1 MTTTPGSRQQN
12 IPGTEP
18 SNPRVA
24 DAIERWLERLER
36 KKQAAELEAE
46 ADDAVVIA
54 MVEEGVAYYPYT
66 DPDTGK
72 RKYRV
77 VDTTPRGKSISARP
91 ADPVVVPD
99 EPEVS
104 ESVEPPKPEQVTHR
118 KVSRKAAAKDIA
130 AEASAR
136 SKRTNGEAADVGEF
150 RPARSYDDDEATHG

>member
-18 SNPRVA
+18 SNARVA

-54 MVEEGVAYYPYT
+54 MVEERVPYYPYT
-66 DPDTGK
+66 DPETGK

-91 ADPVVVPD
+91 QAPADVETD

-104 ESVEPPKPEQVTHR
+104 PDAEQSTPVERVEHR
-118 KVSRKAAAKDIA
+118 KVSRSKAKKDIA
-130 AEASAR
+130 AEEKARADRANGQAS
-136 SKRTNGEAADVGEF
+136 DVGEF
-150 RPARSYDDDEATHG
+150 RKARSYGDDA